1 MTKTSGIRV
10 LKLGSSVLRSEADLP
25 RAVHEIYR
33 EWRAGNPVVAVVSAL
48 GSTTDDLLK
57 RAEQLG
63 LPPQPGALAALLA
76 TGEATAAAL
85 LALALDRAGIPCS
98 LLDPH
103 QAGLLTSGPP
113 LESDLAGLDS
123 ARVRSELRHGVV
135 VLPGFVG
142 RDPSGRTTLLGRGG
156 SDLTAIVLARELA
169 GFCRLFKDVDGLYT
183 ADPARDGSGAR
194 RYAAAS
200 WETVRRIGN
209 GVVQPRAVR
218 IAQDAGLEFEI
229 TAPAAF
235 SGTRVGPGPDRLA
248 PPCQPVA
255 PLRVALLGCGTV
267 GGGVLEHLLSRPD
280 LFQMAGV
287 AVRDRDRARRSGLP
301 RRLLSDAPLAVAEV
315 DVDVVVE
322 LLGGREPAR
331 RAVVR
336 ALELGRP
343 VVTANKALLA
353 EEIEDLSRL
362 AERRGASLRY
372 SASVGGALPA
382 LEAARRLAGGVRAI
396 SGVLNG
402 TCNYILDR
410 WSAGSSF
417 DEALA
422 EARAAGF
429 AEADP
434 TLDLDGSDSAQ
445 KLALLAREAFGVSLR
460 WDRILRRGIADL
472 GRPVLEEAA
481 RRGRVVRLVASCERT
496 AAGLRASVQP
506 LELPSSHP
514 LAQTVGAGNALRI
527 ETDGGEVVDLAAR
540 GAGRWPTAE
549 AVLADLYD
557 LAAERRRSLGKE
569 AELEEGVA

>member
-1 MTKTSGIRV
+1 MTTTSRICV
-10 LKLGSSVLRSEADLP
+10 LKFGSSVLRSEAGLP

-48 GSTTDDLLK
+48 GPTADDLLK

-63 LPPQPGALAALLA
+63 LPPQPGSL
-76 TGEATAAAL
+76 AAL

-103 QAGLLTSGPP
+103 QASLLTSG
-113 LESDLAGLDS
+113 
-123 ARVRSELRHGVV
+123 VMVI
-135 VLPGFVG
+135 PGFVE
-142 RDPSGRTTLLGRGG
+142 RDSP
-156 SDLTAIVLARELA
+156 
-169 GFCRLFKDVDGLYT
+169 
-183 ADPARDGSGAR
+183 
-194 RYAAAS
+194 
-200 WETVRRIGN
+200 
-209 GVVQPRAVR
+209 
-218 IAQDAGLEFEI
+218 
-229 TAPAAF
+229 
-235 SGTRVGPGPDRLA
+235 A
-248 PPCQPVA
+248 PPPMT

-267 GGGVLEHLLSRPD
+267 GGGVLEHLLSQPD
-280 LFQMAGV
+280 LFQVVGV
-287 AVRDRDRARRSGLP
+287 AVRDRERARRFGLP
-301 RRLLSDAPLAVAEV
+301 RRLLSADPLAVAEL
-315 DVDVVVE
+315 DADVVIE

-331 RAVVR
+331 RAIVR
-336 ALELGRP
+336 ALELGRS

-382 LEAARRLAGGVRAI
+382 LETARRLAGRVRSI

-410 WSAGSSF
+410 WAAGFSF

-422 EARAAGF
+422 GARAAGF
-429 AEADP
+429 AEADS

-472 GRPVLEEAA
+472 DRSDFEEAG

-506 LELPSSHP
+506 LELPASHP
-514 LAQTVGAGNALRI
+514 LAQTTGAGNALRI
-527 ETDGGEVVDLAAR
+527 ETDDGEVVDVAAR
-540 GAGRWPTAE
+540 GAGRWPTSE

-557 LAAERRRSLGKE
+557 LVEDRGVKAE
-569 AELEEGVA
+569 ELEEGVA